1 MKPSKMDPT
10 IQQPHDQA
18 VVHRERSGSQ
28 SVPVVV
34 IGSVVLVL
42 ATGALMVS
50 RAEARINKVA
60 LNSRPQP
67 VAVARAEHD
76 EYRASRNYGGTF
88 ASWFEAGIGP
98 QYLSAYVDTVLVRPG
113 AVVRRGD
120 ILATLDCRNAS
131 VAAQAVNMEARAIAA
146 QQKAIADEAARVQ
159 SMLNGGFVSVDL
171 AEQTAAHSAE
181 QEAQLAAQK
190 AKLAQTS
197 LTVNDC
203 TLRAPFDG
211 EIATRAFDPGAFV
224 RPGTALVTLVDRST
238 VRIVADAPESDFDML
253 KPGMPVHVQVYAT
266 KKDVTGKISR
276 RAPGTFR
283 ETRTVHFE
291 VDVPDPTRDIPTN
304 TTGEIHI
311 EASVAIPSTVVPL
324 YAAEV
329 RGDLANVFIVK
340 GETVHRVAFHVVGE
354 IGGRLFVDPSL
365 MPGTAIVLQGR
376 ELLEDGDRVATAVLS
391 QATSVN
397 KTDSMPVGGS
407 K

>member
-1 MKPSKMDPT
+1 MTTTQSEPT
-10 IQQPHDQA
+10 NQLPPDQVTA
-18 VVHRERSGSQ
+18 HRERNTTH
-28 SVPVVV
+28 SVPIVV
-34 IGSVVLVL
+34 IGSVIFVLV
-42 ATGALMVS
+42 TGALMVS

-60 LNSRPQP
+60 LDSKPQP

-76 EYRASRNYGGTF
+76 IYRASRNYGGTF

-98 QYLSAYVDTVLVRPG
+98 QYLSAYVNTVLVRPG
-113 AVVRRGD
+113 AAVHRGD
-120 ILATLDCRNAS
+120 VLATLDCRRANI
-131 VAAQAVNMEARAIAA
+131 AAQAVNMEARAIAA

-171 AEQTAAHSAE
+171 AEQTAARSAE

-211 EIATRAFDPGAFV
+211 EIATRSFDPGAFV
-224 RPGTALVTLVDRST
+224 RPGTAIVTLVDRST
-238 VRIVADAPESDFDML
+238 VRIVADAPESDFGML

-266 KKDVTGKISR
+266 KKDVTGRISR
-276 RAPGTFR
+276 RAPGIYR

-311 EASVAIPSTVVPL
+311 EASVAIPSAVVPL

-329 RGDLANVFIVK
+329 RGEVASVFIVK
-340 GETVHRVAFHVVGE
+340 DDVIHRASFHVTGE
-354 IGGRLFVDPSL
+354 VGGRLFVDPSL
-365 MPGTAIVLQGR
+365 MPGTVVVLQGR
-376 ELLEDGDRVATAVLS
+376 ELLEDGDRVA
-391 QATSVN
+391 ATVPSLATNVN
-397 KTDSMPVGGS
+397 TTNSKPAGGS
-407 K
+407 E